1 MSPGP
6 SFLQLPASLDA
17 DDRPAAR
24 RRPAPPE
31 PLGHVLIV
39 DDNEINLRVAKSLC
53 ELLGMTSEFA
63 RDGLDAVDA
72 AANGAFDLILMDIC
86 MPGMDGV
93 EAARAIRA
101 MPGAAAEVPIIA
113 VTANVDPS
121 QVSSYLAAGMQAVV
135 AKPVKVSSLIAA
147 IKEALES
154 GPRQLQALA
163 G

>member
-1 MSPGP
+1 MTLGP
-6 SFLQLPASLDA
+6 SFLQIPTPSDT
-17 DDRPAAR
+17 DVE
-24 RRPAPPE
+24 APPRKRPPPSE

-63 RDGLDAVDA
+63 RDGLEAVEI
-72 AANGAFDLILMDIC
+72 AANSAFDLILMDIC

-101 MPGAAAEVPIIA
+101 LPGAAGEVPIVA
-113 VTANVDPS
+113 VTANVEAHE
-121 QVSSYLAAGMQAVV
+121 VASYLAAGMRAVV
-135 AKPVKVSSLIAA
+135 AKPVKVSCLVAA
-147 IKEALES
+147 IKEALET
-154 GPRQLQALA
+154 GPRQLQALS